1 MIIFIYSIV
10 NLNMFNNFRY
20 LPKKLYIAPI
30 PIIYPNKTFYQFNN
44 KNQYTDFA
52 CYKLIKELCYY

>member
-1 MIIFIYSIV
+1 
-10 NLNMFNNFRY
+10 MFNHYRCFV
-20 LPKKLYIAPI
+20 KKLYIAPI
-30 PIIYPNKTFYQFNN
+30 PIIYPNKTLYQFNN